1 MNVRMPDGTVISNVP
16 EGTTQADLQALLS
29 KRGQQVSEDSAIRQ
43 TLARVLAG
51 KGERGPAG
59 ERGPMGPQGKAGEPG
74 AQGKDGARGKAGESG
89 AQGRDGK
96 DGKPGK
102 DGREGKEGDPGRDG
116 LDAAPI
122 RAWEFAVYRDAN
134 GFVKKIRA
142 TPITR

>member
-1 MNVRMPDGTVISNVP
+1 MPNGELIRDVP
-16 EGTTQADLQALLS
+16 EGTTRAQLQEMLTR
-29 KRGQQVSEDSAIRQ
+29 KGKQVSEDDTIRQ

-51 KGERGPAG
+51 RGERGPAG
-59 ERGPMGPQGKAGEPG
+59 ERGPIGPQGKAGEPG
-74 AQGKDGARGKAGESG
+74 AQGKDGARGKTGDAG

-102 DGREGKEGDPGRDG
+102 DGKDGKDGDSGRDG

-122 RAWEFAVYRDAN
+122 HAWEFDVYRDSS